1 VHNDSTLRAVLKT
14 KTLIN
19 FEHPDVL
26 RLYPSEVVSVIPPI
40 VMAHEQ
46 KCLKTVE
53 VNQTDVTT
61 PWFGDFMKRTPEDF
75 GIFQVLALAEAQKQ
89 PRIEAKGVYRA
100 SGVLSLET
108 FQ

>member
-1 VHNDSTLRAVLKT
+1 MHNDSTLRAVLKT

-26 RLYPSEVVSVIPPI
+26 RFYPSEVVSVIPPI
-40 VMAHEQ
+40 VVAQQ

-53 VNQTDVTT
+53 VNKTEVTT

-75 GIFQVLALAEAQKQ
+75 GIFQVLALAEAQKP

-100 SGVLSLET
+100 SGVLSLKT